1 MTSVRKVLVPLDGSK
16 HSLRALDLALALSKD
31 RTARITGIHVIKI
44 PIQFSRHIRTQY
56 QKNAERILTEAVRIA
71 KKSKIRLDGKIRTNG
86 YVGKEIVKFAEDNK
100 FDLIVMGSRG
110 PSPIA
115 EMFLG
120 SAANYVLIKSKVPV
134 LIVK

>member
-1 MTSVRKVLVPLDGSK
+1 LVTVKKILVPLDGSK
-16 HSLRALDLALALSKD
+16 HSLRALDLALALSGDKG
-31 RTARITGIHVIKI
+31 TQITGIHVIKI
-44 PIQFSRHIRTQY
+44 PIQFSRQIKSQY
-56 QKNAERILTEAVRIA
+56 QKNAEKIVLQAVKVA
-71 KKSKIRLDGKIRTNG
+71 KKSKIKFNTKIRTNG